1 MKKLL
6 LLSITA
12 IFLFSS
18 ELYFTPFESHQALK
32 KLLTWID
39 QAHSRIDIALYS
51 FTNKTIA
58 KRLKN
63 AARRGVHIRIIL
75 DHDQN
80 VGDRYSQIGYLAKYK
95 NIDVFTL
102 RGKKIK
108 KRDDFGKM
116 HMKLAIIDSKR
127 LIFGSANWS
136 HSAFKRNYELIYFV
150 EDYALAKKS
159 TKVFERIL
167 REAKRY

>member
-1 MKKLL
+1 VKKLI
-6 LLSITA
+6 LLSISA

-18 ELYFTPFESHQALK
+18 ELFFTPFESQQALK

-39 QAHSRIDIALYS
+39 QAHYRIDVAMYS

-63 AARRGVHIRIIL
+63 AARRGVCVRVIL

-80 VGDRYSQIGYLAKYK
+80 VGDRYSQIGYLAKYE
-95 NIDVFTL
+95 NIFVYTI
-102 RGKKIK
+102 RGKKLK
-108 KRDDFGKM
+108 RRDDFGKM

-136 HSAFKRNYELIYFV
+136 NSAFKRNYELIYFI

-159 TKVFERIL
+159 TKTFERIL
-167 REAKRY
+167 RKAKRY